1 MIVSAALPLSNPSK
15 LCYGVVQA
23 ELFGALLREATE
35 NCMRGQTELGRK
47 PALDVGWVRAS
58 WVAKPLTWRGYSE
71 TAKALP
77 R

>member
-1 MIVSAALPLSNPSK
+1 M
-15 LCYGVVQA
+15 QA

-71 TAKALP
+71 TA
-77 R
+77 